1 MMKLRLRLLHQYR
14 TTQPISIT
22 SLTCAIVSIVYDMVS
37 PLKDSLEINTEE
49 TPDDWI
55 AHALL
60 GTTSL
65 FSNNVDKSL
74 DELNSAMLLVPDN
87 DAGDLF
93 RAILKLSTISPPI
106 QNSTPRRGC

>member
-1 MMKLRLRLLHQYR
+1 
-14 TTQPISIT
+14 
-22 SLTCAIVSIVYDMVS
+22 MVS
-37 PLKDSLEINTEE
+37 PLRDSLEIYTQE

-60 GTTSL
+60 GITSL

-74 DELNSAMLLVPDN
+74 DEFNSAMLLVPDN

-93 RAILKLSTISPPI
+93 RTILKLSSISPPFKKALPSVATEWRAKLAQSPEGDI
-106 QNSTPRRGC
+106 LLLEFDKFVGTPK